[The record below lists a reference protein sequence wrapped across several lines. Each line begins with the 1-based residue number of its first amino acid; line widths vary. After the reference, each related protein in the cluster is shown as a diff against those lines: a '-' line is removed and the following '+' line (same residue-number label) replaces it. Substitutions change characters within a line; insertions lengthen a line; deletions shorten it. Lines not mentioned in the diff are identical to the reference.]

1 MSILHDRSEIIKK
14 TKLSMIDRI
23 KDFFERQTFGVCDW
37 WGRRLGIKATKIRL
51 AFIYLSFITLGS
63 PLLIYLMMAFILEN
77 KEYFKSARR
86 RKTVWEIE
94 D

>member
-1 MSILHDRSEIIKK
+1 
-14 TKLSMIDRI
+14 MIDKI
-23 KDFFERQTFGVCDW
+23 KDYFERQTFGVCDW
-37 WGRRLGIKATKIRL
+37 WGRRLGINATKIRL

-77 KEYFKSARR
+77 KEYFKTARR
-86 RKTVWEIE
+86 RKTIWDIE